1 MKIFAALAVL
11 ILGLYAAQTS
21 LLTYLDYNGVSA
33 NLMLAVVVSTSLLR
47 GLYIGV
53 AMALFTGLLQDF
65 TTGDF
70 FGCTTFAYMTIGLIF
85 GKLSERFVKDQFLLP
100 VLAAPVATVIYF
112 FMMMMFIL
120 MLGYPLDVTESVK
133 TTLIPLIF
141 YQIIFALPIHKI
153 AYDFDKLVT
162 RFFS

>member
-1 MKIFAALAVL
+1 MKVFVALAVL
-11 ILGLYAAQTS
+11 IVGLYAAQTS

-33 NLMLAVVVSTSLLR
+33 NLMLSVVVSTAFLR
-47 GLYIGV
+47 GHFIGV
-53 AMALFTGLLQDF
+53 AMGLCTGLLQDL

-70 FGCTTFAYMTIGLIF
+70 FGCTTFAYMTVGLIF

-100 VLAAPVATVIYF
+100 VLAAPVAAAIYF
-112 FMMMMFIL
+112 FMMTAFIL
-120 MLGYPLDVTESVK
+120 MLGYNIDVAAAIEK
-133 TTLIPLIF
+133 ILIPLIF

>member
-1 MKIFAALAVL
+1 MKVFVALAVL

-33 NLMLAVVVSTSLLR
+33 NLMLAVVVSTAFLR
-47 GLYIGV
+47 GLYIAV
-53 AMALFTGLLQDF
+53 AMGLCVGLLQDL

-70 FGCTTFAYMTIGLIF
+70 FGCTTFTYMTIGLIF
-85 GKLSERFVKDQFLLP
+85 GKISERFVKDQFIVP
-100 VLAAPVATVIYF
+100 VLAAPVSAAIYF
-112 FMMMMFIL
+112 FMMMLFIL
-120 MLGYPLDVTESVK
+120 ILGYPINVAAAIEK
-133 TTLIPLIF
+133 ILIPLIF

>member
-1 MKIFAALAVL
+1 MKVFVALAVL

-33 NLMLAVVVSTSLLR
+33 NLMLAIVVSTAFLR
-47 GLYIGV
+47 GLYIAVLMGLCV
-53 AMALFTGLLQDF
+53 GLLQDF

-70 FGCTTFAYMTIGLIF
+70 FGCTTFTYMTIGLIF
-85 GKLSERFVKDQFLLP
+85 GKLSERFVKDQFLVP
-100 VLAAPVATVIYF
+100 ILATPVATVIYF
-112 FMMMMFIL
+112 FMMMLFII
-120 MLGYPLDVTESVK
+120 MLGYPIDVAASIEKILV
-133 TTLIPLIF
+133 PLIF

-153 AYDFDKLVT
+153 SYDFDKLVT

>member
-33 NLMLAVVVSTSLLR
+33 NLMLAVVVSTAFLR
-47 GLYIGV
+47 GHFVGV
-53 AMALFTGLLQDF
+53 AMGLFTGLLQDL

-85 GKLSERFVKDQFLLP
+85 GKLSERFVKDQFLVP
-100 VLAAPVATVIYF
+100 ILATPLATAIYF
-112 FMMMMFIL
+112 FMMTTFIL
-120 MLGYPLDVTESVK
+120 MLGYPIDVAASIEKILV
-133 TTLIPLIF
+133 PLIF